1 MKTEFQTLLGE
12 LRAMRLSPMAACL
25 EDWVAEPANRSRTV
39 IECIQEMI
47 DAQRQKI
54 DGSRVKRFFHQAD
67 LPPSICLSGVRASA
81 ARGLDA
87 RMVAE
92 LGTCEWVR
100 HGHQLILMGPGGTGK
115 TYVASALAAQARL
128 KGFQVEYHRLAEL
141 WDTLDELERKER
153 KKFIMRLT
161 KVPLL
166 VLDDFAAQKISAKQ
180 GYDLLKIL
188 DARSRNKRS
197 TLVASP
203 SHRQDWETY
212 FEDATTADLI
222 CVRLDRAVQV
232 IELKRITPP

>member
-100 HGHQLILMGPGGTGK
+100 HGH
-115 TYVASALAAQARL
+115 
-128 KGFQVEYHRLAEL
+128 QVEYHRLAEL